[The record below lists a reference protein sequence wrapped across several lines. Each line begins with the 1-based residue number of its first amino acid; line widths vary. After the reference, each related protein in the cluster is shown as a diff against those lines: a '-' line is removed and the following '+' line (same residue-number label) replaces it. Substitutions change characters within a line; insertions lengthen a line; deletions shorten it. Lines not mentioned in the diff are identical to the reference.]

1 VGAVT
6 ARRLG
11 WALLALL
18 VGASLGLGAA
28 YATRPEPDA
37 SGTPSPVPAGRPS
50 VPTDDPY
57 AADIDY
63 PPLGEVSEF
72 DTYRIGGAPQ
82 LQTWEYAVPAGWV
95 ADAVTPNGDRAITTD
110 VVDDYIEV
118 RFRPEGEPPVG
129 GYSLRVKSINDHRPT
144 EDEVLLK
151 ISDFERLYQDVE
163 ILEQTDSTVFL
174 TFRTDEEDRL
184 RYNFFHWFEVPGSD
198 VATLEMS
205 LAGRAEDEEGMHAL
219 FEQFAERA
227 QPVED

>member
-1 VGAVT
+1 MGAVT

-37 SGTPSPVPAGRPS
+37 SGTPSPVPAVRPS

-57 AADIDY
+57 AADINY

-72 DTYRIGGAPQ
+72 DTYQIGAATQ
-82 LQTWEYAVPAGWV
+82 LQTWEYPVPAGWV
-95 ADAVTPNGDRAITTD
+95 ADAVTANGDRAITTD